1 MSDTINKLLDIEN
14 KLLDIEKRIIKII
27 FKSYIK
33 KIVIACYD
41 LSNKETICNMPKSI
55 FIRTNNYIFDDDD
68 DIILISKEKALYE
81 VLINLDNNKLEM
93 LYKKL
98 NKQIVDEIINFLENK
113 LINYKVELDDDY
125 IEWFEE

>member
-1 MSDTINKLLDIEN
+1 MKKLLDIE
-14 KLLDIEKRIIKII
+14 KQLLDIEKRIIKII

-33 KIVIACYD
+33 KIVLACYD
-41 LSNKETICNMPKSI
+41 LSNKEKICNMPKSI
-55 FIRTNNYIFDDDD
+55 FIRSNNYVFDDDD
-68 DIILISKEKALYE
+68 DNTILNKEKALYE
-81 VLINLDNNKLEM
+81 VLINLDDTKREM

-113 LINYKVELDDDY
+113 LINYKVELYDDY